1 MTDTPAALR
10 EAHHADVSGGWLRP
24 AVFGAMDG
32 LVTNIALIAG
42 VGGGGVSPRNV
53 VLTGAAGLVAGAIS
67 MGLGEYTSV
76 RSANEQVAAE
86 VAKERRELER
96 HPEAEA
102 RELAD
107 AWVARGLPR
116 ELATQV
122 AEAVRANPEEA
133 LRVHVR
139 EELGVDPD
147 DQPSPWAAAI
157 SSFVCFSIGALV
169 PLLPYLLGFT
179 SLWLALAVGGVGL
192 FVAGAI
198 VARFTNRAL
207 VACRSAAAA
216 ARRAGGRRH
225 LPDRRADRRRR
236 RHRLRLEP
244 SSAGQQVVDRAVDR
258 PPPGGQFL
266 GLAGQRRAH
275 LGHVRPGQPG
285 TPHRVP
291 GVAEVGAA
299 EQPLHR
305 RRGQPRLAE
314 HEQRLVRLVPLGQPQ
329 RPGVRRAAPV
339 PRLPRRAGEL
349 GGPGT
354 RKSCQV
360 LVAQLRQPAGRIVQ
374 GAGGDVPISDQRPA
388 GT

>member
-42 VGGGGVSPRNV
+42 VGGGGVSPRSI

-116 ELATQV
+116 DLATQV
-122 AEAVRANPEEA
+122 AEAVRRNPEEA

-147 DQPSPWAAAI
+147 EQPSPWAAAV
-157 SSFVCFSIGALV
+157 SSFLCFSLGALV
-169 PLLPYLLGFT
+169 PLVTYLLGFT
-179 SLWLALAVGGVGL
+179 SLALALAVGGVGL

-198 VARFTNRAL
+198 VARFTNRTWWTSGLRQLLLGAL
-207 VACRSAAAA
+207 AAGATY
-216 ARRAGGRRH
+216 
-225 LPDRRADRRRR
+225 L
-236 RHRLRLEP
+236 
-244 SSAGQQVVDRAVDR
+244 
-258 PPPGGQFL
+258 
-266 GLAGQRRAH
+266 
-275 LGHVRPGQPG
+275 
-285 TPHRVP
+285 
-291 GVAEVGAA
+291 VGALIGI
-299 EQPLHR
+299 Q
-305 RRGQPRLAE
+305 
-314 HEQRLVRLVPLGQPQ
+314 
-329 RPGVRRAAPV
+329 
-339 PRLPRRAGEL
+339 
-349 GGPGT
+349 GGIG
-354 RKSCQV
+354 
-360 LVAQLRQPAGRIVQ
+360 
-374 GAGGDVPISDQRPA
+374 
-388 GT
+388 

>member
-42 VGGGGVSPRNV
+42 VGGGGVSPRSV
-53 VLTGAAGLVAGAIS
+53 VLTGTAGLVAGAIS

-198 VARFTNRAL
+198 VARFTNRAWW
-207 VACRSAAAA
+207 
-216 ARRAGGRRH
+216 RAG
-225 LPDRRADRRRR
+225 
-236 RHRLRLEP
+236 
-244 SSAGQQVVDRAVDR
+244 
-258 PPPGGQFL
+258 
-266 GLAGQRRAH
+266 
-275 LGHVRPGQPG
+275 
-285 TPHRVP
+285 
-291 GVAEVGAA
+291 
-299 EQPLHR
+299 
-305 RRGQPRLAE
+305 
-314 HEQRLVRLVPLGQPQ
+314 
-329 RPGVRRAAPV
+329 
-339 PRLPRRAGEL
+339 
-349 GGPGT
+349 
-354 RKSCQV
+354 
-360 LVAQLRQPAGRIVQ
+360 LRQLLLGALAAGATYLI
-374 GAGGDVPISDQRPA
+374 GALIGVGGGI
-388 GT
+388 G